1 MAPVRLF
8 EAVAPNGA
16 RFQVW
21 AESEQEA
28 RQFFPLMAD
37 AIAPITDSR
46 PPAMEGP
53 QPRNHGTQFNGHP
66 SPYR

>member
-21 AESEQEA
+21 AESELEA

-37 AIAPITDSR
+37 AITPTTSNR

-53 QPRNHGTQFNGHP
+53 QPRNQGT
-66 SPYR
+66 